1 MNRKQLGVTLIL
13 LFLMGVLLTGEKVF
27 TSNIR
32 RVVLTNNNIGDLNSY
47 SDLEGMVNYRLPDS
61 WDVEEKKYPGNYIV
75 YDNSFVSREM
85 GILGYVQVI
94 NSPKT
99 IETIMQDDKDRL
111 KTGKIE
117 MYKTDIE
124 KISGKDVYKVVY
136 NEIGDKGIVY
146 INTIYYKE
154 ISENKVLK
162 VLFSSSEEKYK
173 EEYKTIYKVILDS
186 FDD

>member
-1 MNRKQLGVTLIL
+1 MNRKQLSVTLIL
-13 LFLMGVLLTGEKVF
+13 LFLMGVMLTGEKVF

-32 RVVLTNNNIGDLNSY
+32 RVVLTNNNIGELNNY
-47 SDLEGMVNYRLPDS
+47 SALEGMVNYRLPDS
-61 WDVEEKKYPGNYIV
+61 WDVEEKQYPGNYIV

-99 IETIMQDDKDRL
+99 IETIIQDDRDRL

-117 MYKTDIE
+117 MYETITE

-136 NEIGDKGIVY
+136 KEKGERNIVY

-173 EEYKTIYKVILDS
+173 EEYKTIYQVILDS
-186 FDD
+186 FGD